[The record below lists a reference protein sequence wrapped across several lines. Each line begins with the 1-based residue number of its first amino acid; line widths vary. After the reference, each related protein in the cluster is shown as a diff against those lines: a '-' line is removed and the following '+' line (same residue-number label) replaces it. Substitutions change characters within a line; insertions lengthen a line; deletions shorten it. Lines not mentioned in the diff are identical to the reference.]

1 MVRISK
7 FGGQPPYK
15 PPRNDSDDDTDID
28 DSEDESGEGIAGE
41 IPFNLPMSG
50 RQMKRLKLRA
60 SQRKEMTLAEARS
73 RRSFRESTFE
83 RLQALA
89 APPTT
94 SMATSSSTQQQP
106 PPEMNSL
113 MDVVQLLPDSNQ
125 VIIQVPSHVTAGIKD
140 YLSGL
145 GTSNPAAASTPASA
159 SGFSVPDLPR
169 PQDFKCPVCFNH
181 FTGDRKMM
189 STKCGHIF
197 CRECLIRS
205 LNQSPECPKCR
216 TRLPSR
222 RRDKADAMH
231 EVFLPDP
238 ADD

>member
-15 PPRNDSDDDTDID
+15 PPRDDSDDDTDID
-28 DSEDESGEGIAGE
+28 DSEDESNEEIEGE
-41 IPFNLPMSG
+41 IPFNLPMPG
-50 RQMKRLKLRA
+50 RQIKRLKLRA
-60 SQRKEMTLAEARS
+60 SQRKEMTLSEARS
-73 RRSFRESTFE
+73 RRSLRESTFG

-94 SMATSSSTQQQP
+94 STATSSPTQQQQP
-106 PPEMNSL
+106 PELNSL
-113 MDVVQLLPDSNQ
+113 MDVIQLLPDSNQ
-125 VIIQVPSHVTAGIKD
+125 VIIQVPSHVTTGIKN
-140 YLSGL
+140 YLSDL
-145 GTSNPAAASTPASA
+145 GKSNPAAASTSASA
-159 SGFSVPDLPR
+159 SGSSVPNLPR
-169 PQDFKCPVCFNH
+169 SQGFKCPVCFNH
-181 FTGDRKMM
+181 FTENRKMM

-205 LNQSPECPKCR
+205 LKQSPECPKCR

-231 EVFLPDP
+231 EVFLPDL